1 MHCIE
6 QRTSKQARCSC
17 HTLQGLSQ
25 ATSLSMCLTNSL
37 NCSFDWVLTLNSDSV
52 YITLIVTARIWSS
65 WDYTGTVSLTRK
77 KYLQSHTQDIRSKR
91 RMGTV
96 LPRCHAPFLSKHLG
110 HQLPDYS
117 AFFFIRKSS
126 ECLGN
131 KGMSVYARL
140 LGEFLTNGQD
150 RKCMHVFV

>member
-37 NCSFDWVLTLNSDSV
+37 NCTFNWVLTLNSDFV
-52 YITLIVTARIWSS
+52 YITLTITDRIWSS
-65 WDYTGTVSLTRK
+65 WDYTGTVSLTRE
-77 KYLQSHTQDIRSKR
+77 KYLQSHTRDIRSKR
-91 RMGTV
+91 QMGTV
-96 LPRCHAPFLSKHLG
+96 LPCCHAPFLSKG
-110 HQLPDYS
+110 HQLPDHS
-117 AFFFIRKSS
+117 AFFLITKSS

-131 KGMSVYARL
+131 KGVSVCVKL
-140 LGEFLTNGQD
+140 VGKFLTNAQD
-150 RKCMHVFV
+150 RKRMHIFV